1 VETKTGIIILIQ
13 SSNLKLRFCY
23 MGEFLLFWV
32 IMVGTR
38 CWNPLVK
45 VYQFL
50 VELYQLN
57 NFLILSFWR
66 KRLVFVLRLLEGRVV
81 RLSMKIL
88 PRKLSRL
95 WASVKMVWRCL

>member
-1 VETKTGIIILIQ
+1 
-13 SSNLKLRFCY
+13 
-23 MGEFLLFWV
+23 
-32 IMVGTR
+32 MVGTR

-95 WASVKMVWRCL
+95 